1 MTAIEELAILFGSE
15 RPTDTESARDRDRTL
30 AQRWWVV
37 KDLRSIA
44 ERARD
49 AETRARNLEDAELI
63 ARRTLEWWRSTR

>member
-15 RPTDTESARDRDRTL
+15 RATDTEAARDRDRTL

-37 KDLRSIA
+37 KDLRAIA

-49 AETRARNLEDAELI
+49 AETRTRNLEDAEYI